1 MSPMRGAVRYGIY
14 SMTKAI
20 RMAGAGGLYVTQ
32 AVLNHRDPQ
41 MLGITVDS
49 AVPVYDNVRKA
60 RP

>member
-1 MSPMRGAVRYGIY
+1 
-14 SMTKAI
+14 MTKAI